1 MIEAICAKAKELL
14 MRESNV
20 VHISAPVT
28 VVGDIHGQFY
38 DMIEIFRIGGY
49 IPDTNY
55 LFLGKHFQT
64 PRLACNKLA
73 ARVVLPTAEN
83 INSQPLLAFLSTI
96 SIGLLGK

>member
-1 MIEAICAKAKELL
+1 

-55 LFLGKHFQT
+55 LFLGECYRYSFSTKNLSFMIKIPPSSLQKKSR
-64 PRLACNKLA
+64 PLAKQQA
-73 ARVVLPTAEN
+73 
-83 INSQPLLAFLSTI
+83 ID
-96 SIGLLGK
+96 